1 MGRDPKETKTPEE
14 RDSLLTRGIGET
26 VICICETRVT
36 LKSRRGQRLKLGFLM
51 NRQLVLVPRL
61 NVVKRGMAEVVCI
74 STRQSKA
81 GPAPV
86 LVIQAHTDSVTY
98 AACLPSTQNH
108 ETVHFQIYSAG

>member
-1 MGRDPKETKTPEE
+1 M
-14 RDSLLTRGIGET
+14 LTRGIGET

-61 NVVKRGMAEVVCI
+61 NVVKRRMAEVVCI

-86 LVIQAHTDSVTY
+86 LVIQAHTTQSRMQHVY
-98 AACLPSTQNH
+98 PQLRIMKLSTFRY
-108 ETVHFQIYSAG
+108 TVVGD